1 MKVRHYAGI
10 LTLSFFSNGLLVS
23 VLSLIMLDKGLGM
36 GGIALAMGIYSVTAA
51 VLEVPS
57 GIAADILGRK
67 RTFILSLLVSIA
79 AYSAMIVM
87 RGPVW
92 MMIAVALTG
101 AGRAMSSGT
110 IEALFVS
117 RHNAAYG
124 EERLPK
130 AMRVLALAESVGLA
144 AGALLGGF
152 LPTVSSFLL
161 PGMGVYDLNLLL
173 RVTLSLVL
181 AGLTMLLIPSDRG
194 ELPERVRL
202 GVHLKGSFR
211 VIGQSH
217 ALKWLLLAM
226 VGLGITLCALEA
238 YWQPLFLGLLGGKQQ
253 TGMLGVLSMLYFA
266 AVTAG
271 NLISERLLSKHK
283 LGEKTVYLV
292 GRAAMLVCMVG
303 AALIAQPA
311 VFMVLY
317 CLMYFF
323 LGAASISEGAMIHR
337 EVPDSSRASM
347 LSVQSFMMQAGVLAS
362 SAGIGAMVEAYSIPV
377 MWIAAAAAGVLL
389 LAPALQILRRARPAV
404 PCGNEAPAS
413 EHSKRIEETP

>member
-1 MKVRHYAGI
+1 MKVRPYAGL
-10 LTLSFFSNGLLVS
+10 LTLSFFSNGLLVA
-23 VLSLIMLDKGLGM
+23 VLSLIMLDKGLGL
-36 GGIALAMGIYSVTAA
+36 GGIALAMGIYSITAA
-51 VLEVPS
+51 ALEVPS

-67 RTFILSLLVSIA
+67 RTFILSLFVSIV
-79 AYSAMIVM
+79 AYSAMIIV

-92 MMIAVALTG
+92 IMIAVALTG

-130 AMRVLALAESVGLA
+130 AMRVVALTESAGLA

-152 LPTVSSFLL
+152 LPTVSAFLL

-173 RVTLSLVL
+173 RVILGLLL

-194 ELPERVRL
+194 ELQERVRL

-211 VIGQSH
+211 VIRQSH

-238 YWQPLFLGLLGGKQQ
+238 YWQPLFLGLLGGIKQ

-271 NLISERLLSKHK
+271 NLVSERLLSKHK
-283 LGEKTVYLV
+283 VGEKTVYLV

-303 AALIAQPA
+303 AALIAQPV
-311 VFMVLY
+311 VFMALY

-323 LGAASISEGAMIHR
+323 LGAAGISEGAMIHR

-347 LSVQSFMMQAGVLAS
+347 LSVQSLMMQAGVLVS
-362 SAGIGAMVEAYSIPV
+362 SSGIGALVEANSIQL
-377 MWIAAAAAGVLL
+377 MWVAAAAAGALL
-389 LAPALQILRRARPAV
+389 LAPALQILRRKKAAE
-404 PCGNEAPAS
+404 PCIDETAATSSNEA
-413 EHSKRIEETP
+413 